1 MFIVTI
7 DAFSI
12 KSAASKDAKKTID
25 EKYRTPDILRGE
37 ARYQTARE
45 EEEYLSIENGL
56 SCINK
61 SEILKINK

>member
-45 EEEYLSIENGL
+45 EEE
-56 SCINK
+56 
-61 SEILKINK
+61 